1 MSARPGTPEIY
12 LDHAASSPLRAS
24 ARRAWL
30 EAADRYHANP
40 TGSHHAA
47 REARCALDRAREQ
60 VAACLGAHPGEIVF
74 TSGGSEADNMAV
86 RGALGAHSSAHSSI
100 QSSAH
105 QPASVAVTTAV
116 EHHAVL
122 DPVISSGGVI
132 VGVDERGVIDLQAL
146 ANALKELQE
155 PNERDGQH
163 QGLPDAGNASS
174 SVAVVSVMAVNNE
187 TGSINPLREV
197 AEVVR
202 ELAPSALLHSDAV
215 QAINWID
222 VTAATADFDLISVTG
237 HKVGAPVGTGAL
249 VVRDGVQL
257 DPLIIGGGQ
266 ERGRRAGTPDVAGA
280 AAFAAALTEA
290 TEQRSESVQR
300 LRLLRNDLIDGLR
313 ASLGDRLMVSAAP
326 NGYVGSLDHIA
337 AGIANVCIAG
347 VQSEALLFLLDAAG
361 VRASAA
367 SSCSSGAQD
376 PSHVLAA
383 MGVPRDLALGSLRL
397 SLGHTTTTDDIQRA
411 VKVIAESVQ
420 RLDRFDGG

>member
-1 MSARPGTPEIY
+1 MSEIY
-12 LDHAASSPLRAS
+12 LDHAASAPLRDS

-30 EAADRYHANP
+30 EAADRHHANP

-47 REARCALDRAREQ
+47 REARRALDRAREQ

-86 RGALGAHSSAHSSI
+86 RGALGIQRSAR
-100 QSSAH
+100 QSSA
-105 QPASVAVTTAV
+105 VAVTTAV

-122 DPVISSGGVI
+122 DPVTFSGGVT

-146 ANALKELQE
+146 ANTLKELQE
-155 PNERDGQH
+155 PSEQIGQH
-163 QGLPDAGNASS
+163 QDTSAAHSGDS

-187 TGSINPLREV
+187 TGSINPLGEV

-202 ELAPSALLHSDAV
+202 QLAPTALLHTDAV
-215 QAINWID
+215 QAVNWID
-222 VTAATADFDLISVTG
+222 VAAATADFDLVSVTG
-237 HKVGAPVGTGAL
+237 HKVGGPVGTGVL

-280 AAFAAALTEA
+280 AALAAALSEA

-300 LRLLRNDLIDGLR
+300 LRLLRDDLIDGLMV
-313 ASLGDRLMVSAAP
+313 SLGDRVMLSAVP
-326 NGYVGSLDHIA
+326 HGYGDGRDHIA
-337 AGIANVCIAG
+337 AGIANVCING
-347 VQSEALLFLLDAAG
+347 IQSEALLFLLDAAG
-361 VRASAA
+361 IRASAA

-383 MGVPRDLALGSLRL
+383 MGLPRELASGSLRL
-397 SLGHTTTTDDIQRA
+397 SLGYTTTADDIQQA
-411 VKVIAESVQ
+411 VKVIVESVQ